1 VEEKEE
7 EEEEEEVIGS
17 VFFSKQENEVESR
30 GKAGRECEEE
40 GKGEERMK
48 VILRGLLIE

>member
-1 VEEKEE
+1 MEEEE

-40 GKGEERMK
+40 GKGEEGVK
-48 VILRGLLIE
+48 VIFKGVID